1 MHIPSTMLNGA
12 VCPVTLVA
20 AGIGVG
26 LAAYL
31 ARKSPH
37 KPTPVSFAAVTAL
50 VFALQMMNYP
60 VANGTSGHLVGAVL
74 AVGFLGVPFAVLA
87 MTVVLLV
94 QAFLFG
100 DGGLNALGANVLNM
114 ALIGAGAA
122 GYLHQRLTARGWN
135 TSVSLAASAWLS
147 VLAAAAACAFEA
159 AWAGAV
165 SLNKAL
171 PAMLSVHALIGA
183 GEAIL
188 TLIVI
193 AAVNWAAARI
203 QPQALERS
211 RVMST
216 YALAVLA
223 AVLSPLASAWPD
235 GLEWVAGQLAFSSFA
250 GFSLP
255 VLFAD
260 YQASW
265 VGNEALGT
273 LLAGLTGMVAVSFAA
288 WALARALRPAT
299 AR

>member
-1 MHIPSTMLNGA
+1 MHIPGTMLHGT
-12 VCPVTLVA
+12 VCPVTLAV

-31 ARKSPH
+31 ARKSPQ
-37 KPTPVSFAAVTAL
+37 KPAPASFAAVTAL
-50 VFALQMMNYP
+50 VFALQMLNYP
-60 VANGTSGHLVGAVL
+60 VANGTSGHLVGAML
-74 AVGFLGVPFAVLA
+74 AVGFLGVPFGVLA

-114 ALIGAGAA
+114 ALIGAGAG
-122 GYLHQRLTARGWN
+122 GYLHRRLTARGWN
-135 TSVSLAASAWLS
+135 SSVSLAAGAWLS

-159 AWAGAV
+159 AWSGAV
-165 SLNKAL
+165 SLNKVL

-183 GEAIL
+183 GEALL
-188 TLIVI
+188 TVLVA
-193 AAVNWAAARI
+193 AAVHGAASRI
-203 QPQALERS
+203 HPRALERS
-211 RVMST
+211 RVIGT
-216 YALAVLA
+216 FALAVLA